1 MDQADAL
8 VELLTKIAVPLITI
22 DKATLHVVEAT
33 SARVH
38 LHLGGTY
45 AGCPGNSFVESH
57 LLSPLV
63 RAIFPDATL
72 QVTSGRLHHEGARRV
87 GPETEPL
94 PERTVVLI

>member
-22 DKATLHVVEAT
+22 DGGTLHVVEAT
-33 SARVH
+33 PARVH

-45 AGCPGNSFVESH
+45 AGCPGNAFVESH
-57 LLSPLV
+57 LLAPLV
-63 RAIFPDATL
+63 RAVFPDATL
-72 QVTSGRLHHEGARRV
+72 QVTSGRLRHEGARRL
-87 GPETEPL
+87 GPATEPM